1 VIAGL
6 AESLVS
12 TEEMASSGCQVG
24 CGACL
29 QVVDAMLPDG
39 CPWHMVSHGHM
50 VIPHIARRIAEMASP
65 SDLLGG
71 SFNVRARSL
80 ASI

>member
-39 CPWHMVSHGHM
+39 CRRHM
-50 VIPHIARRIAEMASP
+50 VIPHIARRITEMASP
-65 SDLLGG
+65 SDLL
-71 SFNVRARSL
+71 
-80 ASI
+80 